1 MTLTKGALIERER
14 ERDRANRGSA
24 IGRSVK
30 GSAHVSGYIKRLN
43 LRREQAALKNNVIFG
58 LTIGWVFAL
67 MGAFKTW
74 ILLEGGVAPLLFAL
88 GLAFLSTTLIAPGLM
103 VYPHRVMK
111 AIATFVGTNL
121 FKAVLTVI
129 YFVTIFP
136 AGLIYQK
143 KNNHEP
149 FYSWSDGKPPA
160 IEGWTDK
167 VASDEN
173 GKTSEYLLPGW
184 LQPLSVVIYF
194 ARHSQLLFLPCLI
207 ILLMLGLVGV
217 FVQSSALAPF
227 IYTLF

>member
-1 MTLTKGALIERER
+1 MTNGALIV
-14 ERDRANRGSA
+14 RDTARQTSTV
-24 IGRSVK
+24 GRFVK
-30 GSAHVSGYIKRLN
+30 GSAHVSGYMKRLN
-43 LRREQAALKNNVIFG
+43 LRRERAALKNNVIFG
-58 LTIGWVFAL
+58 LTFGWVFTL

-74 ILLEGGVAPLLFAL
+74 ILLEGGVAPLLFAV
-88 GLAFLSTTLIAPGLM
+88 GLAFLGATLIAPGLM
-103 VYPHRVMK
+103 IYPHRVMK

-129 YFVTIFP
+129 YFVTILP

-149 FYSWSDGKPPA
+149 FYSWGDKGPPA

-167 VASDEN
+167 EASDEN
-173 GKTSEYLLPGW
+173 GKTSQYSMPGW

-207 ILLMLGLVGV
+207 ILLMLGLVGI

>member
-1 MTLTKGALIERER
+1 MTKGALIER
-14 ERDRANRGSA
+14 DRAKPTPTA
-24 IGRSVK
+24 GRSVN
-30 GSAHVSGYIKRLN
+30 GSAHVSGYLKRLN

-58 LTIGWVFAL
+58 LTIGWVLTL
-67 MGAFKTW
+67 MGAFKAW
-74 ILLEGGVAPLLFAL
+74 ILLEGGMATLLFAA
-88 GLAFLSTTLIAPGLM
+88 GLAFLGTTLIAPGLM

-129 YFVTIFP
+129 YFVTILP

-149 FYSWSDGKPPA
+149 FYSWSSRKPLH

-167 VASDEN
+167 EASDEN
-173 GKTSEYLLPGW
+173 GKTSEYSLPGW

-207 ILLMLGLVGV
+207 VLLMLGLIGV

>member
-1 MTLTKGALIERER
+1 LTKGALIER
-14 ERDRANRGSA
+14 DRAQQTST

-30 GSAHVSGYIKRLN
+30 GSAHVSGYMKRLN

-58 LTIGWVFAL
+58 LTIGWVFTL
-67 MGAFKTW
+67 LGAFKTW
-74 ILLEGGVAPLLFAL
+74 ILLEGGVAPLLFAV
-88 GLAFLSTTLIAPGLM
+88 GLAFLGTTLIAPGLM

-129 YFVTIFP
+129 YFVTILP

-149 FYSWSDGKPPA
+149 FYSWSDSNPPA
-160 IEGWTDK
+160 IEGWTNK
-167 VASDEN
+167 EASDEN
-173 GKTSEYLLPGW
+173 GKTSEYSLPGW

-207 ILLMLGLVGV
+207 ILLMLGLVGI

>member
-1 MTLTKGALIERER
+1 MTKGALIER
-14 ERDRANRGSA
+14 DKAAQAANL
-24 IGRSVK
+24 GRSVK
-30 GSAHVSGYIKRLN
+30 GSAHVTGYMKRLN

-58 LTIGWVFAL
+58 LTIGWVFTL
-67 MGAFKTW
+67 MGAFKSF
-74 ILLEGGVAPLLFAL
+74 ILLEGGVAPVLFTVGLLFL
-88 GLAFLSTTLIAPGLM
+88 CTTLIKPGLM
-103 VYPHRVMK
+103 IYPHRVMK
-111 AIATFVGTNL
+111 GIATFVGTNL

-129 YFVTIFP
+129 YFVTILP

-149 FYSWSDGKPPA
+149 FYSWTGNNAPA

-173 GKTSEYLLPGW
+173 GKASEYSMPGW
-184 LQPLSVVIYF
+184 LQPLSVVVYF

-207 ILLMLGLVGV
+207 VLLMLGLIGI

>member
-1 MTLTKGALIERER
+1 MTKGALIEK
-14 ERDRANRGSA
+14 DRAKQTST
-24 IGRSVK
+24 IGRSAK
-30 GSAHVSGYIKRLN
+30 GSAHVSGYMKRLN
-43 LRREQAALKNNVIFG
+43 LRKERAALKNNVIFG
-58 LTIGWVFAL
+58 LTFGWVFTL

-74 ILLEGGVAPLLFAL
+74 ILLEGGVAPLLFAV
-88 GLAFLSTTLIAPGLM
+88 GLAFLGTTLIAPGLM

-129 YFVTIFP
+129 YFVTILP
-136 AGLIYQK
+136 AGLVYQK

-149 FYSWSDGKPPA
+149 FYSWSDKPPA

-167 VASDEN
+167 EASDEN
-173 GKTSEYLLPGW
+173 GKTSQYSMPGW